1 MEDIKLDEL
10 THEVA
15 IVQKQDGSRTYW
27 DFDIG
32 DNSALIPL
40 LMDFIKMRDENGKLI
55 IGDLMSSG
63 VLTEDRKAVVN
74 DFSRG

>member
-15 IVQKQDGSRTYW
+15 IVQKTDGSRTYY

-40 LMDFIKMRDENGKLI
+40 LMDFIKMRDEDGKII

-63 VLTEDRKAVVN
+63 VMVEDRKAAVN
-74 DFSRG
+74 DYSRG